1 MNFMMA
7 FGWASIMLLVGVF
20 LRAKIAFLKNMLV
33 PASVIAGILG
43 IVFVNIMN
51 GTDVNIGT
59 DMDMFTQIVNH
70 LFTVSFN

>member
-51 GTDVNIGT
+51 GTDVN
-59 DMDMFTQIVNH
+59 VYSNCK
-70 LFTVSFN
+70 SFIYCFVYIN